1 MDLKNIVFDMLV
13 EEVRNKKLLNS
24 LLDTWKQDNPEITP
38 QNVEY
43 IMTRFMG
50 GVDDEG
56 NSLAAIKDKL
66 NPNRAQVI
74 SFLQRFDGEYG
85 TEKFDPKNLKN
96 IASYSYNQIKSLF
109 LDFEIDL
116 EENVEEEDVFFEK
129 AGVSS
134 DEKIAASRD
143 MWMGNKHLVYDDG
156 NGFRIY
162 KPRNQKDSISFG
174 YWQESM
180 MQNSGRSGNRWC
192 ITWEGSRNMWRT
204 YRSEGRTYYFIID
217 ETKGEDDINFL
228 GVLQPKENP
237 NQTYPF
243 KLTNLNNTGG
253 DKDVRM
259 VDDDRNTCITCIYP
273 QLREKEAQEVLE
285 RVPFDPEKEMNVS
298 RDEASRVSER
308 EGDEYEFRRVRR
320 PLKLRYIQNG
330 GVLSKIR
337 SFESMDENLVRS
349 YFEQITPNN
358 VDDMFQS
365 YETFKYII
373 QKSGI
378 RRALQDKMFRVAS
391 ENNIDPK
398 RFGIGGIYTKLIESS
413 FKTVFLSKQDPD
425 IKIMENK
432 ENELVGILNAA
443 RGQWVEL
450 DGIKYGPEYKEIST
464 EYGVFDFDGKLKDT
478 KPEEE
483 PQTDEL
489 DPEVEDLQEQMDD
502 QKTYV
507 VQTYS
512 KTNSDSD
519 ETNFYVI
526 DDIADGTAD
535 VSILSHKTWMSIG
548 KPSFIPV
555 DSDEYDFDKPYGD
568 IDTQVQKP
576 MNEKGGI

>member
-1 MDLKNIVFDMLV
+1 MELKNVIFDMLV

-24 LLDTWKQDNPEITP
+24 LLDKWKGENPEITP

-66 NPNRAQVI
+66 NPKKPQVI
-74 SFLQRFDGEYG
+74 AFLQRFDGEYG
-85 TEKFDPKNLKN
+85 TEKFEPNNLKN
-96 IASYSYNQIKSLF
+96 IASYSYSQIKSLF

-116 EENVEEEDVFFEK
+116 EGRVEEEDPFFEK
-129 AGVSS
+129 AGVSEE
-134 DEKIAASRD
+134 EKIAASRD
-143 MWMGNKHLVYDDG
+143 MWMGNKHLVYDNG

-180 MQNSGRSGNRWC
+180 MRNSGRSGNRWC

-217 ETKGEDDINFL
+217 ETKDESDIHFL
-228 GVLQPKENP
+228 GVLQPKENV

-259 VDDDRNTCITCIYP
+259 VDDDFNTCITCIYP
-273 QLREKEAQEVLE
+273 QLRESEAQEVLE
-285 RVPFDPEKEMNVS
+285 RVPFNPEKEMNVS
-298 RDEASRVSER
+298 KDEASRVSER
-308 EGDEYEFRRVRR
+308 EGDQYEFRRVNRN
-320 PLKLRYIQNG
+320 LKLRYITNG
-330 GVLSKIR
+330 GVLRKIR
-337 SFESMDENLVRS
+337 SFESMDENLIRA
-349 YFEQITPNN
+349 YFEQITVNN

-373 QKSGI
+373 NKGGI
-378 RRALQDKMFRVAS
+378 RRALQDKMFRVAD
-391 ENNIDPK
+391 EGGIDPK
-398 RFGIGGIYTKLIESS
+398 RFGIGSIYTKLIESS

-432 ENELVGILNAA
+432 ENEFVGILNAA

-450 DGIKYGPEYKEIST
+450 NGIKYGPEYKELST
-464 EYGVFDFDGKLKDT
+464 EYGVFDFDGKLQKQ
-478 KPEEE
+478 E
-483 PQTDEL
+483 PQQEPEMDQE
-489 DPEVEDLQEQMDD
+489 DGEVENLQEQMDE

-512 KTNSDSD
+512 KTNSEDD
-519 ETNFYVI
+519 DTNFYVV
-526 DDIADGTAD
+526 DDITDGTAD
-535 VSILSHKTWMSIG
+535 VTILSHKTWLSIG

-555 DSDEYDFDKPYGD
+555 DSDEYDFDNPYGD